1 MKNKKAIKFQKII
14 KMVKYIPV
22 TDLIPLSIP
31 FAEIWPKIVDGNFPF
46 SYGNNNYSLVSP
58 IDFAK
63 YCEESF
69 EESFEEE
76 LKDIRYKKFLKNI
89 RSIPQNVYIDL
100 EN

>member
-1 MKNKKAIKFQKII
+1 MKKIKKVIKFQKII
-14 KMVKYIPV
+14 KAVKYISV

-46 SYGNNNYSLVSP
+46 SYGSNNYSLVSP
-58 IDFAK
+58 IDFAV

-69 EESFEEE
+69 EEET

-89 RSIPQNVYIDL
+89 YSIPQNVYIDL